1 MKLNNKNYD
10 LGKWFVLIVLP
21 ALAVL
26 IGGLAELYQWIN
38 GSVVVTTI
46 NLMTVFLG
54 SILQIS
60 SGNYHSENDR
70 WGGGVNDL
78 KPH

>member
-21 ALAVL
+21 SLAVL
-26 IGGLAELYQWIN
+26 IGGLAELYPPIN
-38 GSVVVTTI
+38 GSIVVGTI
-46 NLMTVFLG
+46 NLLTVFLG

-60 SGNYHSENDR
+60 SENYHSGNDK
-70 WGGGVNDL
+70 WGGGANDP
-78 KPH
+78 KFY